1 MDKKVFVSETL
12 TLKTGLD
19 LFYQNAELDFYS
31 KTT

>member
-19 LFYQNAELDFYS
+19 LFIKMRN
-31 KTT
+31 